1 LATLQETSP
10 VEKERTMSEQA
21 YEEEEVSN
29 PYNARKP
36 WHKQERK
43 QTPSAAE
50 SLYYEDDNDNEPQQ
64 QKATRK
70 KAPSSEDEPSTNY
83 KKRYDDL
90 KKHYDQKLS
99 EFKRTEQE
107 LRDQAR
113 EVEPQYQAPK
123 SQEDLDRFRT
133 EYPDLYD
140 TVETVAHMRSQ
151 QEVEALRSRFSVIEQ
166 REAEIA
172 AREAESALQERHPDF
187 DQIRGDDSFHEWA
200 QEQPNQI
207 QDWIYN
213 NPNDVTLA
221 VKALDL
227 YKLETGKGQG
237 SRKRRSGNR
246 QPQGGSA
253 ADMVSTKTTNVDAK
267 EAKIWT
273 ESEIAK
279 MSLDQFDRHE
289 EEIKIAMEEG
299 RVRRG

>member
-1 LATLQETSP
+1 
-10 VEKERTMSEQA
+10 MSEQA

-50 SLYYEDDNDNEPQQ
+50 SLYYEDDDNEPQQ

-107 LRDQAR
+107 LREQSR
-113 EVEPQYQAPK
+113 EAEPQYQAPK

-166 REAEIA
+166 REAQIA